1 MGIRKSLLITAVVLA
16 VLALAACSTTSD
28 ATTTTT
34 AAGATTTTTAGT
46 TTTADSSTTVT
57 IQNFAFEPGTLTVT
71 VGTTVTW
78 VNNDGTTHTVTA
90 DGGTFDSGSLAAG
103 ETFQFTFDQV
113 GDFTYH
119 CSIHSTMQGTISVKG
134 RA

>member
-1 MGIRKSLLITAVVLA
+1 MGIRKSLLITAVALA
-16 VLALAACSTTSD
+16 VLALAACSTTSG

-34 AAGATTTTTAGT
+34 AGATTTTAGT

-57 IQNFAFEPGTLTVT
+57 IHNLAFEPGTLTVT

-78 VNNDGTTHTVTA
+78 VNNDGMAHTVTA
-90 DGGTFDSGSLAAG
+90 DDGTFDSGSLAAG
-103 ETFQFTFDQV
+103 KTFQFTFDQV